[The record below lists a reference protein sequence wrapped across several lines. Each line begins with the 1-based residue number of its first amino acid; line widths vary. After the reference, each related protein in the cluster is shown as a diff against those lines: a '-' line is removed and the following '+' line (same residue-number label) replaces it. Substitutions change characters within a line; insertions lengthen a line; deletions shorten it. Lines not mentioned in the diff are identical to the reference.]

1 MEIRLLSIIH
11 NFIGNVNIKL
21 ANKSRSGME
30 QHRDIANVNLDEV
43 NLSFHN
49 LVLVQIRFDPS
60 FKTVLPLKIGYF
72 L

>member
-1 MEIRLLSIIH
+1 
-11 NFIGNVNIKL
+11 
-21 ANKSRSGME
+21 ME

-60 FKTVLPLKIGYF
+60 FKTVLPLKIGYS